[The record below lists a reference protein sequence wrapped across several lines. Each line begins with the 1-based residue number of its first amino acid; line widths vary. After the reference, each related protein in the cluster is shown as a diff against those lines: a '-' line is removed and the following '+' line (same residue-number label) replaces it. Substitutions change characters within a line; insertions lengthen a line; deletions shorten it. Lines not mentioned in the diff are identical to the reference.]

1 MPPVGLH
8 YMDVMS
14 VQQMVLPTF
23 PERKVGR
30 RRHIP
35 RLNEGSVR
43 LRYDNNIEGKRNFY
57 SQKISL

>member
-1 MPPVGLH
+1 
-8 YMDVMS
+8 
-14 VQQMVLPTF
+14 MVLPTF

-57 SQKISL
+57 SQKLSLADKSCSFFAAFLAT